1 MSLADQFRSVFLFLL
16 SLTIFIL
23 ISGCTTPE
31 GNPEDGKRW
40 YIMHTCYACHGED
53 GKGRGGGPAITGLD
67 MSYRSFVKRLR
78 HSETAIMPAYGADK
92 ISDQDAADILAYLNS
107 VE

>member
-1 MSLADQFRSVFLFLL
+1 MSRADLFRSVFLVLL
-16 SLTIFIL
+16 STTVFIFI
-23 ISGCTTPE
+23 SSCTTPE

-53 GKGRGGGPAITGLD
+53 GKGRGGGPSIDGLD

-78 HSETAIMPAYGADK
+78 NKETAVMPEYSAEK
-92 ISDQDAADILAYLNS
+92 INDQDAADILAYLNS